1 MHCNADY
8 YWWKSFGK
16 DCNHYE
22 EGRSLY
28 QVLLNVYDWTKYWD
42 RDPMLRKCNKCA
54 SITATVSVSR
64 TIDEPSIS
72 LNWDLKNSEFVL
84 KDMEDKAFEFYFEL
98 IEALYADRKE
108 LDVDYIQ
115 VSYGLIHIPTLKET
129 ARKRIKE
136 YEPDEE

>member
-1 MHCNADY
+1 MNRKELGRIESILYENGYRKGDYPMHCNSDY

-42 RDPMLRKCNKCA
+42 RDPMLRKFDKCA
-54 SITATVSVSR
+54 SITATISVSR

-72 LNWDLKNSEFVL
+72 LNWDLKGNKFKL
-84 KDMEDKAFEFYFEL
+84 KDIEDKGFEFFKYVNENFG
-98 IEALYADRKE
+98 APPKE
-108 LDVDYIQ
+108 
-115 VSYGLIHIPTLKET
+115 
-129 ARKRIKE
+129 
-136 YEPDEE
+136 

>member
-1 MHCNADY
+1 MTDKEFKNIESVLKENGYRNGGKPMHCNSDY

-42 RDPMLRKCNKCA
+42 RDPMLRKFDRCA
-54 SITATVSVSR
+54 SITATISVSR

-72 LNWDLKNSEFVL
+72 LNWDCLEFNL
-84 KDMEDKAFEFYFEL
+84 RDIEDKAFEFFKYVNENFS
-98 IEALYADRKE
+98 IRKE
-108 LDVDYIQ
+108 
-115 VSYGLIHIPTLKET
+115 
-129 ARKRIKE
+129 
-136 YEPDEE
+136 EEQ

>member
-1 MHCNADY
+1 MTRQELEKVESILKDNGYRKGDYPMHCNSDY

-28 QVLLNVYDWTKYWD
+28 QVLLNVYDWVKYWD
-42 RDPMLRKCNKCA
+42 RDPMLRKFDKCA

-72 LNWDLKNSEFVL
+72 LTWDLKNDLDL
-84 KDMEDKAFEFYFEL
+84 KDIEDKAFEFFKYVNENF
-98 IEALYADRKE
+98 
-108 LDVDYIQ
+108 
-115 VSYGLIHIPTLKET
+115 SIPK
-129 ARKRIKE
+129 
-136 YEPDEE
+136 DEE